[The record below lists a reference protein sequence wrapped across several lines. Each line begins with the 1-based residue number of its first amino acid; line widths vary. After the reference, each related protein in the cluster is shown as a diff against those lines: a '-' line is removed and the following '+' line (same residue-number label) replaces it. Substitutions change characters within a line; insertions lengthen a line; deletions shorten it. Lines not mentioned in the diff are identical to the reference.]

1 LALAFALVLPAFAQS
16 VKFSVSP
23 AKLKPGEKGVLKATL
38 TIADPEKKQNYDP
51 AYGEDDYFNLVPDGN
66 YPNLKFGKTQYPAP
80 TQKTEGIWEYHKSVT
95 LSKPFTL
102 DKNAKPGKLD
112 LKATMTYGLCHK
124 TSGFC
129 DPQRMFRERRS
140 WRFWLWKTSRKPKRK
155 TRIKLLTIK
164 QLPSPRKTPKPRRS
178 PLRQSLKR
186 EPTNPSA
193 AKSGITCF
201 SHFWAA

>member
-1 LALAFALVLPAFAQS
+1 MRSKFKTLIFLALALALVLPAFAQS

-102 DKNAKPGKLD
+102 DKNAKPGKVD

-129 DPQRMFRERRS
+129 DP
-140 WRFWLWKTSRKPKRK
+140 PKDVSGK
-155 TRIKLLTIK
+155 AILLTTK
-164 QLPSPRKTPKPRRS
+164 QLQSPRKTPKPRRS

-201 SHFWAA
+201 WHFWAALY